1 MRNGEKTAITP
12 LSELASVI
20 LGYVAMYPD
29 GVHGYHLGRM
39 LSRSLLGLPSLRL
52 GQLYRILHHLER
64 TGLVKSRVEATGPR
78 PARYRFA
85 TTVQG
90 RSIFL
95 RWLTSLPHG
104 SALVREQVLN
114 RLRFSHRLPAS
125 AIRCLLA
132 EAARECQEELGNL
145 HRHKKSLGGLYGEVN
160 SLHFMAVEARLAA
173 DQRWLDEIRSLVEES
188 TRHADA
194 GAVPSV
200 VSDASGCAVDG
211 AGTGRASNSRASRR
225 QLTDAPHPGPTH
237 SDPLNTGRCVGG
249 TSLPTNG

>member
-1 MRNGEKTAITP
+1 MKNGDKMTIPP

-39 LSRSLLGLPSLRL
+39 LSRSPLGLPTLRL

-64 TGLVKSRVEATGPR
+64 AGLVKSRVEATGPR
-78 PARYRFA
+78 PARYRFV

-95 RWLTSLPHG
+95 KWLTSLPHG
-104 SALVREQVLN
+104 SGPVREQVLN
-114 RLRFSHRLPAS
+114 RLRFSHRLPAP
-125 AIRCLLA
+125 AMRYLLE

-145 HRHKKSLGGLYGEVN
+145 HRHKKSTGSLYGEVK
-160 SLHFMAVEARLAA
+160 SLHLMAVEARLAA
-173 DQRWLDEIRSLVEES
+173 DQQWLGEIRSLVEGS

-194 GAVPSV
+194 GAVPSPA
-200 VSDASGCAVDG
+200 DASGCGRPHGDG
-211 AGTGRASNSRASRR
+211 QGEQRQGVGERA
-225 QLTDAPHPGPTH
+225 H
-237 SDPLNTGRCVGG
+237 
-249 TSLPTNG
+249 